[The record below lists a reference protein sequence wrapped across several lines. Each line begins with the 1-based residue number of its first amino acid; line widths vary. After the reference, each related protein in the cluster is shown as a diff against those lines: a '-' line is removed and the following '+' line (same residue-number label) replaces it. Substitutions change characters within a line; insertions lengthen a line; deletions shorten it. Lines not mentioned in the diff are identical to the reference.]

1 MERGIIMGQ
10 MKEEYLN
17 NILANQPLDDSYE
30 QLNAEY
36 LWESRDE

>member
-1 MERGIIMGQ
+1 MGQ

-17 NILANQPLDDSYE
+17 NIPANQPLDDSYE